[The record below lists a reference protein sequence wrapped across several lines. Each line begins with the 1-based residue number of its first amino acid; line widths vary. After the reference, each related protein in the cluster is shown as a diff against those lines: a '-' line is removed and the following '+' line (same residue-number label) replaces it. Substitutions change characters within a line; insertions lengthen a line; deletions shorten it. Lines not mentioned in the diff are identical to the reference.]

1 MKKKKKKKT
10 LWISLKIFEDAY
22 VAFASIAVGYIW
34 AKLQTLIYT
43 TFFTIIEL
51 TRYYKF
57 SSGFSTD
64 EFLCSLRVNTHTHTH
79 THTHTLYFV

>member
-1 MKKKKKKKT
+1 M
-10 LWISLKIFEDAY
+10 
-22 VAFASIAVGYIW
+22 
-34 AKLQTLIYT
+34 LQTLIYT

-79 THTHTLYFV
+79 THTHTNSIFCLRFSFSPIMNQLTSDNIVEIKFWSNYSKFTCN